1 MSDKSN
7 HQGRA
12 YEYAWCLA
20 LEQKLSVF
28 KKVIVDK
35 QNGFNACYR
44 AYESLE
50 KSLQERYL
58 ESAKQG
64 VLLLLDCE
72 PLLSEVIGS
81 SQNGITLSLQ
91 KDKLGEIG
99 DIRDILIYFDRFCIG
114 LSIKHNHDALKHSR
128 LSKNLDFGGKW
139 LGVGVS
145 QNYKDTIKPLFERL
159 ENAKKEGMLWRDF
172 PNKEQEIYAP
182 LLQAFKK
189 EVLRIDE
196 NKKNKVPQKMVEYLL
211 GKYDFYKAIL
221 LEREQKTKLEAYH
234 FHNTLNRSVK
244 NKPKRIIPLSKL
256 PTRMIYFDF
265 KPKSFNTLELVLD
278 EGWSFSLRIHNA
290 SSRVEPSL
298 KFDIKLLSKP
308 ESVAVFIVGFLGK
321 QKSSILIKY

>member
-7 HQGRA
+7 NQGRA

-72 PLLSEVIGS
+72 PLLSEVMGS
-81 SQNGITLSLQ
+81 SQNEITLSLQ

-99 DIRDILIYFDRFCIG
+99 DVRDILIYFDRFCIG
-114 LSIKHNHDALKHSR
+114 LSIKHNHDVLKHSR
-128 LSKNLDFGGKW
+128 LSKNLDFGEKW

-234 FHNTLNRSVK
+234 FNNTLNRSVK

-265 KPKSFNTLELVLD
+265 KPKSFNTLELVLN

-290 SSRVEPSL
+290 SSRVELSL

-308 ESVAVFIVGFLGK
+308 ESVAVFIVGF
-321 QKSSILIKY
+321 

>member
-1 MSDKSN
+1 MSNKSN
-7 HQGRA
+7 NQGRA

-81 SQNGITLSLQ
+81 SQNEITLSLQ

-114 LSIKHNHDALKHSR
+114 LSIKHNHDAVKHSR
-128 LSKNLDFGGKW
+128 LSKDLDFGKKW
-139 LGVGVS
+139 LGVRVS

-196 NKKNKVPQKMVEYLL
+196 NKKNKVPQKMAEYLL

-234 FHNTLNRSVK
+234 FNNTLNRSVK
-244 NKPKRIIPLSKL
+244 NKPKKIIPLSKL

-265 KPKSFNTLELVLD
+265 KPKSFNTLELVLN

-290 SSRVEPSL
+290 SSNVEPSL

-308 ESVAVFIVGFLGK
+308 ESVAVFIVGF
-321 QKSSILIKY
+321 

>member
-7 HQGRA
+7 NQGRA

-28 KKVIVDK
+28 KKVVVDK

-81 SQNGITLSLQ
+81 SQNEITLSLQ
-91 KDKLGEIG
+91 KDKLGEMG

-114 LSIKHNHDALKHSR
+114 LSIKHNHDAVKHSR
-128 LSKNLDFGGKW
+128 LSKDLDFGKKW

-234 FHNTLNRSVK
+234 FNNTLNRSVK

-265 KPKSFNTLELVLD
+265 KPKSFNTLELVLN

-298 KFDIKLLSKP
+298 KFDIKLLSIP
-308 ESVAVFIVGFLGK
+308 VSVAVFIVGF
-321 QKSSILIKY
+321 

>member
-7 HQGRA
+7 NQGRA
-12 YEYAWCLA
+12 YEYAWFLA

-35 QNGFNACYR
+35 QNGFNACYK

-81 SQNGITLSLQ
+81 SQNEITLSLQ

-99 DIRDILIYFDRFCIG
+99 DVRDILIYFDRFCIG
-114 LSIKHNHDALKHSR
+114 LSIKHNHDAVKHSR
-128 LSKNLDFGGKW
+128 LSKDLDFGEKW
-139 LGVGVS
+139 LGVRVS

-189 EVLRIDE
+189 EILRIDE

-234 FHNTLNRSVK
+234 FNNTLNRSVK

-265 KPKSFNTLELVLD
+265 KPKSFNTLELVLN

-308 ESVAVFIVGFLGK
+308 ESVAVFIVEF
-321 QKSSILIKY
+321 

>member
-81 SQNGITLSLQ
+81 WQNEITLSLQ

-114 LSIKHNHDALKHSR
+114 LSIKHNHDAVKHSR
-128 LSKNLDFGGKW
+128 LSKDLDFGEKW
-139 LGVGVS
+139 LGVRVS

-196 NKKNKVPQKMVEYLL
+196 NEKNKVPQKMVEYLL

-234 FHNTLNRSVK
+234 FNNTLNRSVK
-244 NKPKRIIPLSKL
+244 NKPKRIIPLSRL

-265 KPKSFNTLELVLD
+265 KPKSFNTLELVLN

-290 SSRVEPSL
+290 SSKVEPSL

-308 ESVAVFIVGFLGK
+308 VSVAVFIVGF
-321 QKSSILIKY
+321 

>member
-7 HQGRA
+7 NQGRA

-50 KSLQERYL
+50 KSLQDRYL

-99 DIRDILIYFDRFCIG
+99 DIRDILIYFDKFCIG

-128 LSKNLDFGGKW
+128 LSKDLDFGKKW

-265 KPKSFNTLELVLD
+265 KPKSFNTLELVLN

-308 ESVAVFIVGFLGK
+308 ESVAVFIVGF
-321 QKSSILIKY
+321 

>member
-7 HQGRA
+7 NQGRA

-81 SQNGITLSLQ
+81 SQNEITLSLQ

-99 DIRDILIYFDRFCIG
+99 DIRDILIYFDRFYIG
-114 LSIKHNHDALKHSR
+114 LSIKHNHDAVKHSR
-128 LSKNLDFGGKW
+128 LSKDLDFGKKW

-265 KPKSFNTLELVLD
+265 KPKSFNTLELVLN

-298 KFDIKLLSKP
+298 KFDIKLLSIP
-308 ESVAVFIVGFLGK
+308 VSVAVFIVGF
-321 QKSSILIKY
+321 

>member
-7 HQGRA
+7 NQGRA

-44 AYESLE
+44 ACESLE

-58 ESAKQG
+58 ASAKQG

-81 SQNGITLSLQ
+81 SQNKIILSLQ

-99 DIRDILIYFDRFCIG
+99 DVRDILIYFDRFCIG
-114 LSIKHNHDALKHSR
+114 LSIKHNHDAVKHSR
-128 LSKNLDFGGKW
+128 LSKDLDFGKKW

-145 QNYKDTIKPLFERL
+145 QHYKDTIKPLFERL

-172 PNKEQEIYAP
+172 PNKEREIYAP

-196 NKKNKVPQKMVEYLL
+196 NEKNKVPQKMVEYLL
-211 GKYDFYKAIL
+211 SKYDFYKAIL

-234 FHNTLNRSVK
+234 FNNTLNRSVK

-265 KPKSFNTLELVLD
+265 KPKSFNTLELVLN

-298 KFDIKLLSKP
+298 KFDIKLLSIP
-308 ESVAVFIVGFLGK
+308 VSVAVFVVGF
-321 QKSSILIKY
+321 

>member
-1 MSDKSN
+1 M
-7 HQGRA
+7 
-12 YEYAWCLA
+12 
-20 LEQKLSVF
+20 
-28 KKVIVDK
+28 
-35 QNGFNACYR
+35 
-44 AYESLE
+44 
-50 KSLQERYL
+50 
-58 ESAKQG
+58 
-64 VLLLLDCE
+64 
-72 PLLSEVIGS
+72 
-81 SQNGITLSLQ
+81 
-91 KDKLGEIG
+91 
-99 DIRDILIYFDRFCIG
+99 
-114 LSIKHNHDALKHSR
+114 LKHSR
-128 LSKNLDFGGKW
+128 LSKDLDFGEKW

-145 QNYKDTIKPLFERL
+145 QNYKDTIKPLFEKL

-189 EVLRIDE
+189 EVLRIDG

-234 FHNTLNRSVK
+234 FNNTLNRSVK

-308 ESVAVFIVGFLGK
+308 ESVAVFIVGF
-321 QKSSILIKY
+321 

>member
-7 HQGRA
+7 NQGRA

-81 SQNGITLSLQ
+81 SQNEITLSLQ

-114 LSIKHNHDALKHSR
+114 LSIKHNHDAVKHSR
-128 LSKNLDFGGKW
+128 LSKDLDFGEKW

-189 EVLRIDE
+189 EVLRIDG

-234 FHNTLNRSVK
+234 FNNTLNRSVK

-308 ESVAVFIVGFLGK
+308 VSVAVFIVGF
-321 QKSSILIKY
+321 

>member
-7 HQGRA
+7 NQGRA

-28 KKVIVDK
+28 KKVVVDK

-99 DIRDILIYFDRFCIG
+99 DVRDILIYFDRFCIG
-114 LSIKHNHDALKHSR
+114 LSIKHNHDAVKHSR
-128 LSKNLDFGGKW
+128 LSKNLDFGKKW

-145 QNYKDTIKPLFERL
+145 QNYKDTIKPLFEKL

-234 FHNTLNRSVK
+234 FNNTLNRSVK

-298 KFDIKLLSKP
+298 KFDIKLLSIP
-308 ESVAVFIVGFLGK
+308 MSVAVFIVGF
-321 QKSSILIKY
+321 

>member
-7 HQGRA
+7 NQGRA

-81 SQNGITLSLQ
+81 SQNEITLSLQ

-99 DIRDILIYFDRFCIG
+99 DVRDILIYFDRFCIG
-114 LSIKHNHDALKHSR
+114 LSIKHNHDAVKHSR
-128 LSKNLDFGGKW
+128 LSKDLDFGEKW

-145 QNYKDTIKPLFERL
+145 QNYKDTIKPLFEKL

-189 EVLRIDE
+189 EVLRIDG

-308 ESVAVFIVGFLGK
+308 ESVVVFIVGF
-321 QKSSILIKY
+321 

>member
-7 HQGRA
+7 NQGRA

-28 KKVIVDK
+28 KKIIVDK
-35 QNGFNACYR
+35 QNGFNACYK
-44 AYESLE
+44 AYENLE
-50 KSLQERYL
+50 KSLQDRYL

-72 PLLSEVIGS
+72 PLLSEVIES
-81 SQNGITLSLQ
+81 SQNEIVLSLQ

-114 LSIKHNHDALKHSR
+114 LSIKHNHDAVKHSR
-128 LSKNLDFGGKW
+128 LSKDLDFGKKW

-234 FHNTLNRSVK
+234 FNNTLNRSMK

-308 ESVAVFIVGFLGK
+308 ESVAVFIVGF
-321 QKSSILIKY
+321 

>member
-7 HQGRA
+7 NQGRA

-50 KSLQERYL
+50 KSLQDRYL

-72 PLLSEVIGS
+72 PLLSEVIES
-81 SQNGITLSLQ
+81 SQNEITLSLQ

-128 LSKNLDFGGKW
+128 LSKDLDFGKKW

-189 EVLRIDE
+189 EVLKIDE

-234 FHNTLNRSVK
+234 FNNTLNRSVK

-308 ESVAVFIVGFLGK
+308 ESVAVFIVGF
-321 QKSSILIKY
+321 

>member
-7 HQGRA
+7 NQGRA

-81 SQNGITLSLQ
+81 SQNEITLSLQ

-114 LSIKHNHDALKHSR
+114 LSIKHNHDAVKHSR
-128 LSKNLDFGGKW
+128 LSKDLDFGEKW

-189 EVLRIDE
+189 EVLRIDG

-234 FHNTLNRSVK
+234 FNNTLNRSVK

-308 ESVAVFIVGFLGK
+308 ESVAVFIVGF
-321 QKSSILIKY
+321 

>member
-7 HQGRA
+7 NQGRA

-58 ESAKQG
+58 ESTKQG

-72 PLLSEVIGS
+72 PLLSEVIES
-81 SQNGITLSLQ
+81 SQNEITLSLQ

-114 LSIKHNHDALKHSR
+114 LSIKHNHDAVKHSR
-128 LSKNLDFGGKW
+128 LSKDLDFGKKW

-234 FHNTLNRSVK
+234 FNNTLNRSVK
-244 NKPKRIIPLSKL
+244 NKPKKIIPLSKL

-265 KPKSFNTLELVLD
+265 KPKSFNTLELVLN

-298 KFDIKLLSKP
+298 KFDIKLLSIP
-308 ESVAVFIVGFLGK
+308 VSIAVFIVGF
-321 QKSSILIKY
+321 

>member
-1 MSDKSN
+1 MSNKSN
-7 HQGRA
+7 NQGRA

-20 LEQKLSVF
+20 LEQKLSVL

-35 QNGFNACYR
+35 QNGFNAANR

-72 PLLSEVIGS
+72 PLLSEIIES
-81 SQNGITLSLQ
+81 SQNEITLSLQ

-114 LSIKHNHDALKHSR
+114 LSIKHNHEAIKHSR
-128 LSKNLDFGGKW
+128 LSKDLDFGEKW
-139 LGVGVS
+139 LGVRVS

-221 LEREQKTKLEAYH
+221 LEREQKTKLEVYH
-234 FHNTLNRSVK
+234 FNNTLNRSVK

-265 KPKSFNTLELVLD
+265 KPKSFNTLELVLN

-308 ESVAVFIVGFLGK
+308 ESVAVFIVGF
-321 QKSSILIKY
+321 

>member
-7 HQGRA
+7 NQGRA

-35 QNGFNACYR
+35 QNGFNAANR

-81 SQNGITLSLQ
+81 SQNEITLSLQ

-99 DIRDILIYFDRFCIG
+99 DVRDILIYFDRFCIG
-114 LSIKHNHDALKHSR
+114 LSIKHNHEAIKHSR
-128 LSKNLDFGGKW
+128 LSKDLDFGEKW
-139 LGVGVS
+139 LGVRVS

-234 FHNTLNRSVK
+234 FNNTLNRSVK

-265 KPKSFNTLELVLD
+265 KPKSFNTLELVLN

-308 ESVAVFIVGFLGK
+308 ESVAVFIVGF
-321 QKSSILIKY
+321 

>member
-7 HQGRA
+7 NQGRA

-128 LSKNLDFGGKW
+128 LSKNLDFGEKW

-159 ENAKKEGMLWRDF
+159 ENAKREGMLWRDF

-308 ESVAVFIVGFLGK
+308 ESVAVFIVGF
-321 QKSSILIKY
+321 

>member
-99 DIRDILIYFDRFCIG
+99 DVRDILIYFDRFCIG

-128 LSKNLDFGGKW
+128 LSKNLDFGEKW

-196 NKKNKVPQKMVEYLL
+196 DEKNKVPQKMVEYLL

-265 KPKSFNTLELVLD
+265 KPKSFNTLELVLN

-290 SSRVEPSL
+290 SSKVEPSL
-298 KFDIKLLSKP
+298 KFDMKLLSKP
-308 ESVAVFIVGFLGK
+308 ESVAVFIVGF
-321 QKSSILIKY
+321 

>member
-7 HQGRA
+7 NQGRA

-28 KKVIVDK
+28 KKVVMDK
-35 QNGFNACYR
+35 QNGFNAANR

-81 SQNGITLSLQ
+81 SQNEITLSLQ
-91 KDKLGEIG
+91 KDKLGEMG

-128 LSKNLDFGGKW
+128 LSKDLDFGKKW

-145 QNYKDTIKPLFERL
+145 QNYKDTIKPLFEKL

-196 NKKNKVPQKMVEYLL
+196 DKKNKVPQKMVEYLL

-234 FHNTLNRSVK
+234 FNNTLNRSVK

-265 KPKSFNTLELVLD
+265 KPKSFNTLELVLN

-308 ESVAVFIVGFLGK
+308 ESVAVFIVGF
-321 QKSSILIKY
+321 

>member
-7 HQGRA
+7 NQGRA

-35 QNGFNACYR
+35 QNSFNAANR

-81 SQNGITLSLQ
+81 SQNEITLSLQ

-114 LSIKHNHDALKHSR
+114 LSIKHNHDAVKHSR
-128 LSKNLDFGGKW
+128 LSKDLDFGEKW

-145 QNYKDTIKPLFERL
+145 QNYKDTIKPLFEKL

-234 FHNTLNRSVK
+234 FNNTLNRSVK

-278 EGWSFSLRIHNA
+278 EGWSFLLRIHNA

-298 KFDIKLLSKP
+298 KFDIKLLSIP
-308 ESVAVFIVGFLGK
+308 VSVAVFIVGF
-321 QKSSILIKY
+321 

>member
-7 HQGRA
+7 NQGRA

-28 KKVIVDK
+28 KKVVVDK

-81 SQNGITLSLQ
+81 SQNEITLSLQ

-99 DIRDILIYFDRFCIG
+99 DVRDILIYFDRFCIG

-128 LSKNLDFGGKW
+128 PSKNLDFGEKW
-139 LGVGVS
+139 LDVGVS

-189 EVLRIDE
+189 EILRIDE

-234 FHNTLNRSVK
+234 FNNTLNRSVK

-256 PTRMIYFDF
+256 PTKMIYFDF

-308 ESVAVFIVGFLGK
+308 ESVAVFIVGF
-321 QKSSILIKY
+321 

>member
-7 HQGRA
+7 NQGRA

-50 KSLQERYL
+50 KSLQDRYL
-58 ESAKQG
+58 ENAKQG

-72 PLLSEVIGS
+72 PLLSEVIES
-81 SQNGITLSLQ
+81 SQNEITLSLQ

-114 LSIKHNHDALKHSR
+114 LSIKHNHDAVKHSR
-128 LSKNLDFGGKW
+128 LSKDLDFGKKW
-139 LGVGVS
+139 LSVGVS

-189 EVLRIDE
+189 EVLRMDE

-234 FHNTLNRSVK
+234 FNNTLNRSVK

-278 EGWSFSLRIHNA
+278 ERWSFSLRIHNA

-308 ESVAVFIVGFLGK
+308 ESVAVSIVGF
-321 QKSSILIKY
+321 

>member
-99 DIRDILIYFDRFCIG
+99 DVRDILIYFDRFCIG
-114 LSIKHNHDALKHSR
+114 LSIKHNHDAIKHSR

-182 LLQAFKK
+182 LLQAFRK

-234 FHNTLNRSVK
+234 FHNTLNRSMK

-278 EGWSFSLRIHNA
+278 EEWSFSLRIHNA

-308 ESVAVFIVGFLGK
+308 ESVAVFIVGF
-321 QKSSILIKY
+321 

>member
-1 MSDKSN
+1 MSNKSN
-7 HQGRA
+7 NQGRA

-20 LEQKLSVF
+20 LEQKLSVL

-72 PLLSEVIGS
+72 PLLSEVIES
-81 SQNGITLSLQ
+81 SQNEITLSLQ

-128 LSKNLDFGGKW
+128 LSKDLDFGGKW
-139 LGVGVS
+139 LGVRVS

-196 NKKNKVPQKMVEYLL
+196 NKENKVPQKMVEYLL

-234 FHNTLNRSVK
+234 FNNTLNRSVK

-265 KPKSFNTLELVLD
+265 KPKSFNTLELVLN

-308 ESVAVFIVGFLGK
+308 ESVAVFIVGF
-321 QKSSILIKY
+321 

>member
-7 HQGRA
+7 NQGRA

-114 LSIKHNHDALKHSR
+114 LSIKHNHDAVKYSR
-128 LSKNLDFGGKW
+128 LSKNLDFGEKW

-234 FHNTLNRSVK
+234 FNNTLNRSVK

-308 ESVAVFIVGFLGK
+308 ESVVVFIVGF
-321 QKSSILIKY
+321 

>member
-7 HQGRA
+7 NQGRA

-35 QNGFNACYR
+35 QNGFNAANR

-81 SQNGITLSLQ
+81 SQNEITLSLQ

-99 DIRDILIYFDRFCIG
+99 DVRDILIYFDRFCIG
-114 LSIKHNHDALKHSR
+114 LSIKHNHDAIKHSR
-128 LSKNLDFGGKW
+128 LSKDLDFGEKW

-234 FHNTLNRSVK
+234 FNNTLNRNVK

-308 ESVAVFIVGFLGK
+308 ESVAVFIVGF
-321 QKSSILIKY
+321 

>member
-7 HQGRA
+7 NQGRA

-44 AYESLE
+44 AYKSLE

-81 SQNGITLSLQ
+81 LQNEITLSLQ

-114 LSIKHNHDALKHSR
+114 LSIKHNHDAVKHSR
-128 LSKNLDFGGKW
+128 LSKDLNFGEKW

-196 NKKNKVPQKMVEYLL
+196 NEKNKVPQKMVQYLL

-234 FHNTLNRSVK
+234 FNNTLNRSVK

-265 KPKSFNTLELVLD
+265 KPKSFNTLELVLN

-290 SSRVEPSL
+290 SSKVEPSL
-298 KFDIKLLSKP
+298 KFDIKLLSIP
-308 ESVAVFIVGFLGK
+308 VSVAVFIVGF
-321 QKSSILIKY
+321 

>member
-7 HQGRA
+7 NQGRA
-12 YEYAWCLA
+12 YEYAWYLA

-81 SQNGITLSLQ
+81 SQNEITLSLQ

-114 LSIKHNHDALKHSR
+114 LSIKHNHDAVKHSR
-128 LSKNLDFGGKW
+128 LSKDLDFGKKW

-189 EVLRIDE
+189 EILRIDG

-234 FHNTLNRSVK
+234 FNNTLNRSVK

-308 ESVAVFIVGFLGK
+308 ESVAVFIVGF
-321 QKSSILIKY
+321 

>member
-7 HQGRA
+7 NQGRA
-12 YEYAWCLA
+12 YEYAWFLA
-20 LEQKLSVF
+20 LEQKLSAF

-44 AYESLE
+44 AYGSLE

-72 PLLSEVIGS
+72 PLLSEVIGN
-81 SQNGITLSLQ
+81 SQNEITLSLQ

-99 DIRDILIYFDRFCIG
+99 DVRDILIDLDRFCIG
-114 LSIKHNHDALKHSR
+114 LSVKHNHDATKHSR
-128 LSKNLDFGGKW
+128 LSKNLDFGEKW

-145 QNYKDTIKPLFERL
+145 QNYKDAIKPLFERL

-189 EVLRIDE
+189 EVLRIDGNE
-196 NKKNKVPQKMVEYLL
+196 KNKVPQKMVEYLL

-234 FHNTLNRSVK
+234 FNNTLNRSVK
-244 NKPKRIIPLSKL
+244 NKPKKNYP
-256 PTRMIYFDF
+256 F
-265 KPKSFNTLELVLD
+265 KQIAYQNDSF
-278 EGWSFSLRIHNA
+278 
-290 SSRVEPSL
+290 
-298 KFDIKLLSKP
+298 
-308 ESVAVFIVGFLGK
+308 GF
-321 QKSSILIKY
+321 QT

>member
-7 HQGRA
+7 NQGRA

-35 QNGFNACYR
+35 QNGFNAANR

-81 SQNGITLSLQ
+81 SQNEITLSLQ

-114 LSIKHNHDALKHSR
+114 LSIKHNHDAVKHSR
-128 LSKNLDFGGKW
+128 LSKDLDFGEKW
-139 LGVGVS
+139 LGVRVS

-196 NKKNKVPQKMVEYLL
+196 NEKNKVPQKMVEYLL

-234 FHNTLNRSVK
+234 FNNTLNRSLK

-256 PTRMIYFDF
+256 PTRMIHFDF
-265 KPKSFNTLELVLD
+265 KPKSFNTLELVLN

-308 ESVAVFIVGFLGK
+308 ESVAVFIVGF
-321 QKSSILIKY
+321 

>member
-99 DIRDILIYFDRFCIG
+99 DVRDILIYFDRFCIG

-308 ESVAVFIVGFLGK
+308 ESVAVFIVGF
-321 QKSSILIKY
+321 

>member
-7 HQGRA
+7 NQGRA

-99 DIRDILIYFDRFCIG
+99 DVRDILIYFDRFCIG

-128 LSKNLDFGGKW
+128 LSKNLDFGEKW

-145 QNYKDTIKPLFERL
+145 QNYKNTIKPLFERL

-189 EVLRIDE
+189 EILRIDE
-196 NKKNKVPQKMVEYLL
+196 DEKNKVPQKMVEYLL

-290 SSRVEPSL
+290 SSKVEPSL

-308 ESVAVFIVGFLGK
+308 ESVAVFIVGF
-321 QKSSILIKY
+321 

>member
-7 HQGRA
+7 NQGRA

-81 SQNGITLSLQ
+81 SQNEITLSLQ
-91 KDKLGEIG
+91 KDKLGEMG

-128 LSKNLDFGGKW
+128 LSKNLDFGEKW

-189 EVLRIDE
+189 EILRIDG

-298 KFDIKLLSKP
+298 KFDIKLLSIP
-308 ESVAVFIVGFLGK
+308 MSVAVFIVGF
-321 QKSSILIKY
+321 

>member
-1 MSDKSN
+1 MSNKSN
-7 HQGRA
+7 NQGRA

-20 LEQKLSVF
+20 LEQKLSVL

-44 AYESLE
+44 AYENLE

-81 SQNGITLSLQ
+81 SQNEITLSLQ

-114 LSIKHNHDALKHSR
+114 LSIKHNHDAIKHSR
-128 LSKNLDFGGKW
+128 LSKDLDFGGKW

-234 FHNTLNRSVK
+234 FHNTLNRSMK

-308 ESVAVFIVGFLGK
+308 ESVAVFIVGF
-321 QKSSILIKY
+321 

>member
-7 HQGRA
+7 NQGRA

-81 SQNGITLSLQ
+81 SQNEITLSLQ

-114 LSIKHNHDALKHSR
+114 LSIKHNHDAVKHSR
-128 LSKNLDFGGKW
+128 LSKNLDFGKKW

-145 QNYKDTIKPLFERL
+145 QNYKDTIKPLFEKL

-234 FHNTLNRSVK
+234 FNNTLNRSVK
-244 NKPKRIIPLSKL
+244 NKLKRIIPLSKL

-308 ESVAVFIVGFLGK
+308 ESVAVFIVGF
-321 QKSSILIKY
+321 

>member
-7 HQGRA
+7 NQGRA

-28 KKVIVDK
+28 KKVVVDK

-72 PLLSEVIGS
+72 PLLSEAIGS
-81 SQNGITLSLQ
+81 SQNEITLSLQ

-99 DIRDILIYFDRFCIG
+99 DVRDILIYFDRFCIG

-128 LSKNLDFGGKW
+128 LSKNLDFGEKW

-182 LLQAFKK
+182 LLQAFKE

-298 KFDIKLLSKP
+298 KFDIKLLSIP
-308 ESVAVFIVGFLGK
+308 MSVAVFIVGF
-321 QKSSILIKY
+321 

>member
-7 HQGRA
+7 NRGRA

-81 SQNGITLSLQ
+81 SQNEITLSLQ
-91 KDKLGEIG
+91 KDKLGKIG

-128 LSKNLDFGGKW
+128 LSKDLDFGKW
-139 LGVGVS
+139 LGVRVS

-234 FHNTLNRSVK
+234 FNNTLNRSVK

-265 KPKSFNTLELVLD
+265 KPKSFNTLELVLN

-298 KFDIKLLSKP
+298 KFDIKLLSIP
-308 ESVAVFIVGFLGK
+308 VSVAVFIVGF
-321 QKSSILIKY
+321 

>member
-81 SQNGITLSLQ
+81 SQNEITLSLQ

-114 LSIKHNHDALKHSR
+114 LSIKHNHDAVKHSR
-128 LSKNLDFGGKW
+128 LSKDLDFGEKW
-139 LGVGVS
+139 LGVRVS

-196 NKKNKVPQKMVEYLL
+196 NEKNKVPQKMVEYLL

-234 FHNTLNRSVK
+234 FNNTLNRSLK
-244 NKPKRIIPLSKL
+244 NKPKRIISLSKL

-265 KPKSFNTLELVLD
+265 KPKSFNTLELVLN

-308 ESVAVFIVGFLGK
+308 DSVAVFIVGF
-321 QKSSILIKY
+321 